1 MVLVWVDRGLWFYR
15 DEWDM
20 IARTTTALTLHNL
33 FFPHNVHWSTGEVL
47 EYRALVAVFG
57 LRTYVPFL
65 LVLFAVQLTLAHL
78 LWRLMLRIGVNAWI
92 ATALAAVFVVLGSG
106 VQNLDNAFQVSFPAP
121 LALGIT
127 ALLIVDRPGPLS
139 WRRNATAAVL
149 LLLAFMCGPPA
160 FPVTLACVLVAL
172 GRRGLR
178 SAAQLV
184 LIPGATYVVWFALIG
199 HKGNTPKVT
208 LPTALKVPSYVFTGL
223 SKTFALN
230 VGWTQ
235 LTGHVPIGGIAVV
248 GGILAGLLFGHL
260 LIRIRDVRGPAL
272 PAFAL
277 ALGALFF
284 YAVVAFG
291 RVSLGTSDAA
301 ATRYVFVVVA
311 LLLPASGLLLTS
323 VLSLW
328 HGNRLMMIV
337 PVICLMVFAFAN
349 VSLLISSL
357 RQLRPITE
365 AGRAQVLG
373 TTWLLQSGAPIVQ
386 GQLPSSIG
394 PLVTTQL
401 ISTMLKKG
409 YFGTA
414 VHVTEAD
421 RVSARALLQ
430 VSQSPAPY
438 FDTLGRHPKIIGL
451 NHVVSV
457 SSAGSTCLEASPKA
471 DKAEITFYVYAP
483 WSVSLYAPFN
493 ASVKMVLQDAHEN
506 GPTAPVRNFHV
517 SALQRSY
524 LNFLTGGIRIHLI
537 PHHRVLVCG
546 VTPPA

>member
-1 MVLVWVDRGLWFYR
+1 MWVDRGLWFYR

-20 IARTTTALTLHNL
+20 IARTTTGLTLHNL

-57 LRTYVPFL
+57 LRTYLPYL
-65 LVLFAVQLTLAHL
+65 LVLFAVQLILAHL
-78 LWRLMLRIGVNAWI
+78 LWRLMLRVGVNRWI

-121 LALGIT
+121 LALGIAAT
-127 ALLIVDRPGPLS
+127 LIVDRRGPLP

-172 GRRGLR
+172 VRNGLR

-184 LIPGATYVVWFALIG
+184 LIPGATYLIWFALIG
-199 HKGNTPKVT
+199 HKGNTPSVT
-208 LPTALKVPSYVFTGL
+208 LHTVLQVPSYVFTGL

-248 GGILAGLLFGHL
+248 GGILAGLVYGHL
-260 LIRIRDVRGPAL
+260 LLHIRQLRGPAL

-277 ALGALFF
+277 AIAALFF
-284 YAVVAFG
+284 YVVVAFG
-291 RVSLGTSDAA
+291 RAGLGTSDAA

-311 LLLPASGLLLTS
+311 LLLPASGLFLTRF
-323 VLSLW
+323 LTLW
-328 HGNRLMMIV
+328 HENRLVRII
-337 PVICLMVFAFAN
+337 PVVCLMVFAFAN

-357 RQLRPITE
+357 RQLRPVTQ

-373 TTWLLQSGAPIVQ
+373 TTWLLHSGAPIVQ

-401 ISTMLKKG
+401 ISTMQKLG

-414 VHVTEAD
+414 VQVTEAD
-421 RVSARALLQ
+421 RVSASALLQ
-430 VSQSPAPY
+430 VSQTSAPTY
-438 FDTLGRHPKIIGL
+438 DSSGKHLKIIGL
-451 NHVVSV
+451 HDVVRL
-457 SSAGSTCLEASPKA
+457 SSAGSACIQASQKIA
-471 DKAEITFYVYAP
+471 RAELTFYVYSP
-483 WSVSLYAPFN
+483 MTVSLSAPSD

-506 GPTAPVRNFHV
+506 GPAAPLRNFHV
-517 SALQRSY
+517 SAMHPSY

-537 PHHRVLVCG
+537 PHRRVLVCG
-546 VTPPA
+546 VAPVS